1 MIPTNFK
8 YKKASSVSQAIK
20 LLAKHGDDAKIMS
33 GGHSL
38 IPAMKLR
45 LNAPEMVID
54 IKSIKGLDRI
64 RETEKYIKIGA
75 NVTHYQIAT
84 SDLVK
89 AKLSVLGQTAKT
101 IGDTQVRYR
110 GTIGGSLAHSDPAA
124 DYPATVLATD
134 AIIIVKGP
142 NGKRKIPATEFF
154 QGIFTTALAED
165 EIITQ
170 VNFPKNSHGT
180 YVKFFQPASRFA
192 VVGIAVVK
200 DGDNVKVGVTGVAD
214 TPYRASA
221 VEAAWNGNNASD
233 AAAHVVD
240 GVEAMGDHFASSEY
254 RAHLA
259 KVFTG
264 KALDAVS
271 IPAVVD
277 NLTKVEGIGP
287 KIAEIFNGK
296 GITSFEA
303 LANTS
308 VDDLKAMLVA
318 AGNRF
323 ARHNPGTWP
332 AQARLAADGKW
343 DELKKWQDELDGGK

>member
-20 LLAKHGDDAKIMS
+20 WLEKHGYDAKIMS

-38 IPAMKLR
+38 VPTMKLR
-45 LNAPEMVID
+45 LNSPEVVID

-75 NVTHYQIAT
+75 NVTHFQIAT

-89 AKLSVLGQTAKT
+89 SKLSILSQTAKT

-142 NGKRKIPATEFF
+142 NGKRKIPATDFF
-154 QGIFTTALAED
+154 QGIYTTALED
-165 EIITQ
+165 NEIITQ
-170 VNFPKNSHGT
+170 VNFPKNQHGT
-180 YVKFFQPASRFA
+180 YHKFFQPASRFA
-192 VVGIAVVK
+192 VVGVAAVA
-200 DGDNVKVGVTGVAD
+200 DGDKVKIGITGVAD

-221 VEAAWNGNNASD
+221 VETAWTGNNAAD
-233 AAAHVVD
+233 AASHAVD

-259 KVFTG
+259 KVYTK
-264 KALDAVS
+264 KALLSLAV
-271 IPAVVD
+271 D
-277 NLTKVEGIGP
+277 DLTKIEGIGP
-287 KIAEIFNGK
+287 KIAEIFNNN
-296 GITSFEA
+296 GISSYES
-303 LANTS
+303 LANSS
-308 VDDLKAMLVA
+308 VDSLKSILVA

-332 AQARLAADGKW
+332 AQARMAADGNW
-343 DELKKWQDELDGGK
+343 DELKKWQDELDGGV